1 MEHYKTILSALSGA
15 MPKCMSWVLAGTEE
29 GMNARDVFAF
39 AMEQGGENEQ
49 LGENEFYVVSSE
61 GAIGFATKYEYL
73 TRWLFIPTE
82 GEFREA
88 EMQRLREELE
98 FDRQQE
104 EAEAAA
110 AAEAAEAEAAQA
122 AAAVAS
128 VKAEAE
134 QPQDFSREFFGQ
146 QTAPQTESAQ
156 PQYQQSAQQPQYRQ
170 ASQPPQYRQTAQQ
183 PQQFERERNI
193 AQAVGDEQ
201 PHLVRDLPHLVLGL
215 QDQQVLPVH
224 RLGGIR
230 GVRSFRSVR
239 ILRIFREKRLQQ
251 TINYLRR
258 DKFFSLT
265 VFLVVEPREGAGID
279 GGVAQRKALGDVNR
293 FGFRLSL

>member
-110 AAEAAEAEAAQA
+110 AAEAEAAQA
-122 AAAVAS
+122 VAAVAS

-183 PQQFERERNI
+183 PQQFEQRPAPQPVRPQTPAPAAPQEEPQPAFCSNCGRPISPGAKFCRNCG
-193 AQAVGDEQ
+193 A
-201 PHLVRDLPHLVLGL
+201 
-215 QDQQVLPVH
+215 
-224 RLGGIR
+224 RLG
-230 GVRSFRSVR
+230 
-239 ILRIFREKRLQQ
+239 
-251 TINYLRR
+251 
-258 DKFFSLT
+258 
-265 VFLVVEPREGAGID
+265 
-279 GGVAQRKALGDVNR
+279 
-293 FGFRLSL
+293 

>member
-98 FDRQQE
+98 FDHQQE
-104 EAEAAA
+104 EAAAKEAEAAA
-110 AAEAAEAEAAQA
+110 QEA
-122 AAAVAS
+122 VP
-128 VKAEAE
+128 V
-134 QPQDFSREFFGQ
+134 P
-146 QTAPQTESAQ
+146 APEPAQ
-156 PQYQQSAQQPQYRQ
+156 PQYQQPAPQPMRPEAPPSA
-170 ASQPPQYRQTAQQ
+170 A
-183 PQQFERERNI
+183 PQQSGPQPSFCYNCGKPISPGAKFCRNC
-193 AQAVGDEQ
+193 GTKLE
-201 PHLVRDLPHLVLGL
+201 
-215 QDQQVLPVH
+215 
-224 RLGGIR
+224 
-230 GVRSFRSVR
+230 
-239 ILRIFREKRLQQ
+239 
-251 TINYLRR
+251 
-258 DKFFSLT
+258 
-265 VFLVVEPREGAGID
+265 
-279 GGVAQRKALGDVNR
+279 
-293 FGFRLSL
+293 